1 MADNYIER
9 QQEQYE
15 ARKAAW
21 KQAQK
26 YGKKK
31 STTVHPAESAS
42 CTPMTSKSSPS
53 KRRVFITG
61 GAEGIGKAI
70 VEAFCLSGDQVAF
83 CDINEIAG
91 QETAKA
97 TGSIFHK
104 VDVSDKDVL
113 ESCMQRILS
122 EWNDIDIII
131 NNVGISQFSSITETS
146 VEDFDK
152 ILSINLRPVFIT
164 SRLLAIHRK
173 EQSSPNPY
181 GRIINICS
189 TRYLMSESG
198 SEGYAASKG
207 GIYSLTHALA
217 LSLSEWNITVNSIA
231 PGWIQTHDYDQLRP
245 EDHSQHPS
253 RRVGKPEDFGVSDD
267 ESEPHKKEQTAS
279 SGQGYT
285 RTTTARRL
293 FRDPDNKL
301 LGGVASGLAAYFDWD
316 ITLVRILMIVLLFV
330 PYCPMIILYII
341 GWIIIPEARTAA
353 EKLSMRGEAV
363 TIENIGKTVTDGFER
378 VADGVNNFV
387 NSDKPRTFLQK
398 VGDVFVTIAA
408 IILKIFLVALVII
421 CCPVLFVLAVVIVA
435 LVFAVIAAL
444 VGGGALLYEMLPA
457 IDWTP
462 IATISPVMTLLGTIS
477 GIALIAI
484 PLGAFLYTIMR
495 QLFHWSPMGT
505 GLKWSL
511 FILWV
516 LGLVIVIINL
526 SALGWQ
532 LPLYGLHCF

>member
-1 MADNYIER
+1 MADNYIEK
-9 QQEQYE
+9 QQELYE

-31 STTVHPAESAS
+31 STTIHPAESAS
-42 CTPMTSKSSPS
+42 CTPMTSKSAPS

-104 VDVSDKDVL
+104 VDVSDKDAL

-122 EWNDIDIII
+122 EWNDIDIIV
-131 NNVGISQFSSITETS
+131 NNVGISQSSSITETS

-152 ILSINLRPVFIT
+152 ILSINLRPVFIP

-189 TRYLMSESG
+189 IRYLMSEPG

-253 RRVGKPEDFGVSDD
+253 RRVGKPEDI
-267 ESEPHKKEQTAS
+267 
-279 SGQGYT
+279 
-285 RTTTARRL
+285 ARMCL
-293 FRDPDNKL
+293 FLCEENNDFIN
-301 LGGVASGLAAYFDWD
+301 G
-316 ITLVRILMIVLLFV
+316 
-330 PYCPMIILYII
+330 
-341 GWIIIPEARTAA
+341 
-353 EKLSMRGEAV
+353 
-363 TIENIGKTVTDGFER
+363 ENITIDG
-378 VADGVNNFV
+378 G
-387 NSDKPRTFLQK
+387 
-398 VGDVFVTIAA
+398 
-408 IILKIFLVALVII
+408 
-421 CCPVLFVLAVVIVA
+421 
-435 LVFAVIAAL
+435 
-444 VGGGALLYEMLPA
+444 
-457 IDWTP
+457 
-462 IATISPVMTLLGTIS
+462 MTKKMIY
-477 GIALIAI
+477 
-484 PLGAFLYTIMR
+484 PE
-495 QLFHWSPMGT
+495 
-505 GLKWSL
+505 
-511 FILWV
+511 
-516 LGLVIVIINL
+516 
-526 SALGWQ
+526 
-532 LPLYGLHCF
+532 

>member
-1 MADNYIER
+1 MADNYIEK
-9 QQEQYE
+9 QQELYE

-31 STTVHPAESAS
+31 STTVHPVKSAS
-42 CTPMTSKSSPS
+42 CTPMASKPETSS
-53 KRRVFITG
+53 KRVFITG

-83 CDINEIAG
+83 CDINETAG

-104 VDVSDKDVL
+104 VDVSDKDAL
-113 ESCMQRILS
+113 ESCIQRILS

-253 RRVGKPEDFGVSDD
+253 RRVGKPEDI
-267 ESEPHKKEQTAS
+267 
-279 SGQGYT
+279 
-285 RTTTARRL
+285 ARMCL
-293 FRDPDNKL
+293 FLCEENNDFIN
-301 LGGVASGLAAYFDWD
+301 G
-316 ITLVRILMIVLLFV
+316 
-330 PYCPMIILYII
+330 
-341 GWIIIPEARTAA
+341 
-353 EKLSMRGEAV
+353 
-363 TIENIGKTVTDGFER
+363 ENITIDG
-378 VADGVNNFV
+378 G
-387 NSDKPRTFLQK
+387 
-398 VGDVFVTIAA
+398 
-408 IILKIFLVALVII
+408 
-421 CCPVLFVLAVVIVA
+421 
-435 LVFAVIAAL
+435 
-444 VGGGALLYEMLPA
+444 
-457 IDWTP
+457 
-462 IATISPVMTLLGTIS
+462 MTKKMIY
-477 GIALIAI
+477 IE
-484 PLGAFLYTIMR
+484 
-495 QLFHWSPMGT
+495 
-505 GLKWSL
+505 
-511 FILWV
+511 
-516 LGLVIVIINL
+516 
-526 SALGWQ
+526 
-532 LPLYGLHCF
+532 

>member
-31 STTVHPAESAS
+31 STTVHSAESAS

-53 KRRVFITG
+53 KRRIFVTG

-122 EWNDIDIII
+122 EWNDIDIIV

-253 RRVGKPEDFGVSDD
+253 RRVGKPEDI
-267 ESEPHKKEQTAS
+267 
-279 SGQGYT
+279 
-285 RTTTARRL
+285 ARMCL
-293 FRDPDNKL
+293 FLCEENNDFIN
-301 LGGVASGLAAYFDWD
+301 G
-316 ITLVRILMIVLLFV
+316 
-330 PYCPMIILYII
+330 
-341 GWIIIPEARTAA
+341 
-353 EKLSMRGEAV
+353 
-363 TIENIGKTVTDGFER
+363 ENITIDG
-378 VADGVNNFV
+378 G
-387 NSDKPRTFLQK
+387 
-398 VGDVFVTIAA
+398 
-408 IILKIFLVALVII
+408 
-421 CCPVLFVLAVVIVA
+421 
-435 LVFAVIAAL
+435 
-444 VGGGALLYEMLPA
+444 
-457 IDWTP
+457 
-462 IATISPVMTLLGTIS
+462 MTKKMIYLE
-477 GIALIAI
+477 
-484 PLGAFLYTIMR
+484 
-495 QLFHWSPMGT
+495 
-505 GLKWSL
+505 
-511 FILWV
+511 
-516 LGLVIVIINL
+516 
-526 SALGWQ
+526 
-532 LPLYGLHCF
+532 

>member
-31 STTVHPAESAS
+31 STTVHSAELAS

-53 KRRVFITG
+53 KRRIFVTG

-104 VDVSDKDVL
+104 VDVSDKDAL

-189 TRYLMSESG
+189 TRYLMSEPG

-253 RRVGKPEDFGVSDD
+253 RRVGKPEDI
-267 ESEPHKKEQTAS
+267 
-279 SGQGYT
+279 
-285 RTTTARRL
+285 ARMCL
-293 FRDPDNKL
+293 FLCEENNDFIN
-301 LGGVASGLAAYFDWD
+301 G
-316 ITLVRILMIVLLFV
+316 
-330 PYCPMIILYII
+330 
-341 GWIIIPEARTAA
+341 
-353 EKLSMRGEAV
+353 
-363 TIENIGKTVTDGFER
+363 ENITIDG
-378 VADGVNNFV
+378 G
-387 NSDKPRTFLQK
+387 
-398 VGDVFVTIAA
+398 
-408 IILKIFLVALVII
+408 
-421 CCPVLFVLAVVIVA
+421 
-435 LVFAVIAAL
+435 
-444 VGGGALLYEMLPA
+444 
-457 IDWTP
+457 
-462 IATISPVMTLLGTIS
+462 MTKKMIY
-477 GIALIAI
+477 IE
-484 PLGAFLYTIMR
+484 
-495 QLFHWSPMGT
+495 
-505 GLKWSL
+505 
-511 FILWV
+511 
-516 LGLVIVIINL
+516 
-526 SALGWQ
+526 
-532 LPLYGLHCF
+532 

>member
-1 MADNYIER
+1 MADNYIEK
-9 QQEQYE
+9 QQELYE

-31 STTVHPAESAS
+31 STTVHPVKSAS
-42 CTPMTSKSSPS
+42 CTPMASKPETSS
-53 KRRVFITG
+53 KRVFITG

-83 CDINEIAG
+83 CDINETAG

-122 EWNDIDIII
+122 EWNDIDIIV

-189 TRYLMSESG
+189 TRYLMSEPG

-253 RRVGKPEDFGVSDD
+253 RRVGKPEDI
-267 ESEPHKKEQTAS
+267 
-279 SGQGYT
+279 
-285 RTTTARRL
+285 ARMCL
-293 FRDPDNKL
+293 FLCEENNDFIN
-301 LGGVASGLAAYFDWD
+301 G
-316 ITLVRILMIVLLFV
+316 
-330 PYCPMIILYII
+330 
-341 GWIIIPEARTAA
+341 
-353 EKLSMRGEAV
+353 
-363 TIENIGKTVTDGFER
+363 ENITIDG
-378 VADGVNNFV
+378 G
-387 NSDKPRTFLQK
+387 
-398 VGDVFVTIAA
+398 
-408 IILKIFLVALVII
+408 
-421 CCPVLFVLAVVIVA
+421 
-435 LVFAVIAAL
+435 
-444 VGGGALLYEMLPA
+444 
-457 IDWTP
+457 
-462 IATISPVMTLLGTIS
+462 MTKKMIYLE
-477 GIALIAI
+477 
-484 PLGAFLYTIMR
+484 
-495 QLFHWSPMGT
+495 
-505 GLKWSL
+505 
-511 FILWV
+511 
-516 LGLVIVIINL
+516 
-526 SALGWQ
+526 
-532 LPLYGLHCF
+532 

>member
-1 MADNYIER
+1 MAVNYIER

-31 STTVHPAESAS
+31 STTVHPTESAS

-104 VDVSDKDVL
+104 VDVSDKDAL

-122 EWNDIDIII
+122 EWNDIDIIV

-189 TRYLMSESG
+189 TRYLMSEPG

-231 PGWIQTHDYDQLRP
+231 PGWVQTHDYDQLRP

-253 RRVGKPEDFGVSDD
+253 RRVGKPEDI
-267 ESEPHKKEQTAS
+267 
-279 SGQGYT
+279 
-285 RTTTARRL
+285 ARMCL
-293 FRDPDNKL
+293 FLCEENNDFIN
-301 LGGVASGLAAYFDWD
+301 G
-316 ITLVRILMIVLLFV
+316 
-330 PYCPMIILYII
+330 
-341 GWIIIPEARTAA
+341 
-353 EKLSMRGEAV
+353 
-363 TIENIGKTVTDGFER
+363 ENITIDG
-378 VADGVNNFV
+378 G
-387 NSDKPRTFLQK
+387 
-398 VGDVFVTIAA
+398 
-408 IILKIFLVALVII
+408 
-421 CCPVLFVLAVVIVA
+421 
-435 LVFAVIAAL
+435 
-444 VGGGALLYEMLPA
+444 
-457 IDWTP
+457 
-462 IATISPVMTLLGTIS
+462 MTKKMIYLE
-477 GIALIAI
+477 
-484 PLGAFLYTIMR
+484 
-495 QLFHWSPMGT
+495 
-505 GLKWSL
+505 
-511 FILWV
+511 
-516 LGLVIVIINL
+516 
-526 SALGWQ
+526 
-532 LPLYGLHCF
+532 

>member
-1 MADNYIER
+1 MADNYIEK
-9 QQEQYE
+9 QQELYE

-31 STTVHPAESAS
+31 STTVHPVKSAS
-42 CTPMTSKSSPS
+42 CTPMASKPETSS
-53 KRRVFITG
+53 KRVFITG

-83 CDINEIAG
+83 CDINETAG

-104 VDVSDKDVL
+104 VDVSDKDAL
-113 ESCMQRILS
+113 ESCIQRILS
-122 EWNDIDIII
+122 EWNDIDIIV

-231 PGWIQTHDYDQLRP
+231 PGWIQTHDYDQLQP

-253 RRVGKPEDFGVSDD
+253 RRVGKPEDI
-267 ESEPHKKEQTAS
+267 
-279 SGQGYT
+279 
-285 RTTTARRL
+285 ARMCL
-293 FRDPDNKL
+293 FLCEENNDFIN
-301 LGGVASGLAAYFDWD
+301 G
-316 ITLVRILMIVLLFV
+316 
-330 PYCPMIILYII
+330 
-341 GWIIIPEARTAA
+341 
-353 EKLSMRGEAV
+353 
-363 TIENIGKTVTDGFER
+363 ENITIDG
-378 VADGVNNFV
+378 G
-387 NSDKPRTFLQK
+387 
-398 VGDVFVTIAA
+398 
-408 IILKIFLVALVII
+408 
-421 CCPVLFVLAVVIVA
+421 
-435 LVFAVIAAL
+435 
-444 VGGGALLYEMLPA
+444 
-457 IDWTP
+457 
-462 IATISPVMTLLGTIS
+462 MTKKMIYLE
-477 GIALIAI
+477 
-484 PLGAFLYTIMR
+484 
-495 QLFHWSPMGT
+495 
-505 GLKWSL
+505 
-511 FILWV
+511 
-516 LGLVIVIINL
+516 
-526 SALGWQ
+526 
-532 LPLYGLHCF
+532 

>member
-1 MADNYIER
+1 MADNYIEK
-9 QQEQYE
+9 QQELYE

-31 STTVHPAESAS
+31 STTVHSAESAS

-83 CDINEIAG
+83 CDINETAG

-104 VDVSDKDVL
+104 VDVSDKDAL
-113 ESCMQRILS
+113 ESCIQRILS
-122 EWNDIDIII
+122 EWNDIDIIV

-189 TRYLMSESG
+189 TRYLMSEPG

-253 RRVGKPEDFGVSDD
+253 RRVGKPEDI
-267 ESEPHKKEQTAS
+267 
-279 SGQGYT
+279 
-285 RTTTARRL
+285 ARMCL
-293 FRDPDNKL
+293 FLCEENNDFIN
-301 LGGVASGLAAYFDWD
+301 G
-316 ITLVRILMIVLLFV
+316 
-330 PYCPMIILYII
+330 
-341 GWIIIPEARTAA
+341 
-353 EKLSMRGEAV
+353 
-363 TIENIGKTVTDGFER
+363 ENITIDG
-378 VADGVNNFV
+378 G
-387 NSDKPRTFLQK
+387 
-398 VGDVFVTIAA
+398 
-408 IILKIFLVALVII
+408 
-421 CCPVLFVLAVVIVA
+421 
-435 LVFAVIAAL
+435 
-444 VGGGALLYEMLPA
+444 
-457 IDWTP
+457 
-462 IATISPVMTLLGTIS
+462 MTKKMIYLE
-477 GIALIAI
+477 
-484 PLGAFLYTIMR
+484 
-495 QLFHWSPMGT
+495 
-505 GLKWSL
+505 
-511 FILWV
+511 
-516 LGLVIVIINL
+516 
-526 SALGWQ
+526 
-532 LPLYGLHCF
+532 

>member
-31 STTVHPAESAS
+31 STTVHSAESAS

-122 EWNDIDIII
+122 EWNDIDIIV

-189 TRYLMSESG
+189 TRYLMSEPG

-253 RRVGKPEDFGVSDD
+253 RRVGKPEDI
-267 ESEPHKKEQTAS
+267 
-279 SGQGYT
+279 
-285 RTTTARRL
+285 ARMCL
-293 FRDPDNKL
+293 FLCEENNDFIN
-301 LGGVASGLAAYFDWD
+301 G
-316 ITLVRILMIVLLFV
+316 
-330 PYCPMIILYII
+330 
-341 GWIIIPEARTAA
+341 
-353 EKLSMRGEAV
+353 
-363 TIENIGKTVTDGFER
+363 ENITIDG
-378 VADGVNNFV
+378 G
-387 NSDKPRTFLQK
+387 
-398 VGDVFVTIAA
+398 
-408 IILKIFLVALVII
+408 
-421 CCPVLFVLAVVIVA
+421 
-435 LVFAVIAAL
+435 
-444 VGGGALLYEMLPA
+444 
-457 IDWTP
+457 
-462 IATISPVMTLLGTIS
+462 MTKKMIYLE
-477 GIALIAI
+477 
-484 PLGAFLYTIMR
+484 
-495 QLFHWSPMGT
+495 
-505 GLKWSL
+505 
-511 FILWV
+511 
-516 LGLVIVIINL
+516 
-526 SALGWQ
+526 
-532 LPLYGLHCF
+532 

>member
-1 MADNYIER
+1 MADNYIEK
-9 QQEQYE
+9 QQELYE

-31 STTVHPAESAS
+31 STTVHPVKSAS
-42 CTPMTSKSSPS
+42 CTPMASKPETSS
-53 KRRVFITG
+53 KRVFITG

-83 CDINEIAG
+83 CDINETAG

-104 VDVSDKDVL
+104 VDVSDKDAL

-122 EWNDIDIII
+122 DWKDIDIIV

-189 TRYLMSESG
+189 TRYLMSEPG

-231 PGWIQTHDYDQLRP
+231 PGWIQTHDYDQLQP

-253 RRVGKPEDFGVSDD
+253 RRVGKPEDI
-267 ESEPHKKEQTAS
+267 
-279 SGQGYT
+279 
-285 RTTTARRL
+285 ARMCL
-293 FRDPDNKL
+293 FLCEENNDFIN
-301 LGGVASGLAAYFDWD
+301 G
-316 ITLVRILMIVLLFV
+316 
-330 PYCPMIILYII
+330 
-341 GWIIIPEARTAA
+341 
-353 EKLSMRGEAV
+353 
-363 TIENIGKTVTDGFER
+363 ENITIDG
-378 VADGVNNFV
+378 G
-387 NSDKPRTFLQK
+387 
-398 VGDVFVTIAA
+398 
-408 IILKIFLVALVII
+408 
-421 CCPVLFVLAVVIVA
+421 
-435 LVFAVIAAL
+435 
-444 VGGGALLYEMLPA
+444 
-457 IDWTP
+457 
-462 IATISPVMTLLGTIS
+462 MTKKMIYLE
-477 GIALIAI
+477 
-484 PLGAFLYTIMR
+484 
-495 QLFHWSPMGT
+495 
-505 GLKWSL
+505 
-511 FILWV
+511 
-516 LGLVIVIINL
+516 
-526 SALGWQ
+526 
-532 LPLYGLHCF
+532 

>member
-1 MADNYIER
+1 MADNYIEK
-9 QQEQYE
+9 QQELYE

-31 STTVHPAESAS
+31 STTVHPTESAS

-53 KRRVFITG
+53 KRRIFVTG

-70 VEAFCLSGDQVAF
+70 VEAFCLSGNQVAF

-104 VDVSDKDVL
+104 VDVSDKDAL

-122 EWNDIDIII
+122 EWNDIDIIV
-131 NNVGISQFSSITETS
+131 NNVGISQFSPITETS

-189 TRYLMSESG
+189 TRYLMSEPG

-253 RRVGKPEDFGVSDD
+253 RRVGKPEDI
-267 ESEPHKKEQTAS
+267 
-279 SGQGYT
+279 
-285 RTTTARRL
+285 ARMCL
-293 FRDPDNKL
+293 FLCEENNDFIN
-301 LGGVASGLAAYFDWD
+301 G
-316 ITLVRILMIVLLFV
+316 
-330 PYCPMIILYII
+330 
-341 GWIIIPEARTAA
+341 
-353 EKLSMRGEAV
+353 
-363 TIENIGKTVTDGFER
+363 ENITIDG
-378 VADGVNNFV
+378 G
-387 NSDKPRTFLQK
+387 
-398 VGDVFVTIAA
+398 
-408 IILKIFLVALVII
+408 
-421 CCPVLFVLAVVIVA
+421 
-435 LVFAVIAAL
+435 
-444 VGGGALLYEMLPA
+444 
-457 IDWTP
+457 
-462 IATISPVMTLLGTIS
+462 MTKKMIYLE
-477 GIALIAI
+477 
-484 PLGAFLYTIMR
+484 
-495 QLFHWSPMGT
+495 
-505 GLKWSL
+505 
-511 FILWV
+511 
-516 LGLVIVIINL
+516 
-526 SALGWQ
+526 
-532 LPLYGLHCF
+532 

>member
-1 MADNYIER
+1 MADNYIEK
-9 QQEQYE
+9 QQELYE

-31 STTVHPAESAS
+31 STTVHSAESAS

-122 EWNDIDIII
+122 EWNDIDIIV

-189 TRYLMSESG
+189 TRYLMSEPG

-253 RRVGKPEDFGVSDD
+253 RRVGKPEDI
-267 ESEPHKKEQTAS
+267 
-279 SGQGYT
+279 
-285 RTTTARRL
+285 ARMCL
-293 FRDPDNKL
+293 FLCEENNDFIN
-301 LGGVASGLAAYFDWD
+301 G
-316 ITLVRILMIVLLFV
+316 
-330 PYCPMIILYII
+330 
-341 GWIIIPEARTAA
+341 
-353 EKLSMRGEAV
+353 
-363 TIENIGKTVTDGFER
+363 ENITIDG
-378 VADGVNNFV
+378 G
-387 NSDKPRTFLQK
+387 
-398 VGDVFVTIAA
+398 
-408 IILKIFLVALVII
+408 
-421 CCPVLFVLAVVIVA
+421 
-435 LVFAVIAAL
+435 
-444 VGGGALLYEMLPA
+444 
-457 IDWTP
+457 
-462 IATISPVMTLLGTIS
+462 MTKKMIYLE
-477 GIALIAI
+477 
-484 PLGAFLYTIMR
+484 
-495 QLFHWSPMGT
+495 
-505 GLKWSL
+505 
-511 FILWV
+511 
-516 LGLVIVIINL
+516 
-526 SALGWQ
+526 
-532 LPLYGLHCF
+532 